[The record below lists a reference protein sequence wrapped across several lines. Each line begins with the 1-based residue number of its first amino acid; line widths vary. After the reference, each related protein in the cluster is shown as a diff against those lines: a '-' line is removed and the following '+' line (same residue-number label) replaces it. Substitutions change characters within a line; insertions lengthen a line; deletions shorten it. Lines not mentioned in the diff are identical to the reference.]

1 MSIALLYPAALV
13 LLLLIPLLW
22 WFTLS
27 AAQLAAPRPE
37 RARPAPRNQTL
48 LYSRLILRSAIILAL
63 VLALAGLRITR
74 PVDQLTAVF
83 LIDGSDSISP
93 AQRQQALDY
102 INATLA
108 TRRDNDQA
116 AVVVFGE
123 NALVEWAPSAL
134 ARLDTLTSTPL
145 ASRTNIAE
153 AIQLGIA
160 LFPADTQK
168 RLVLLSDG
176 NENSGVA
183 REAAQLAAARQIPLD
198 VVPLRGIAGPDVFVT
213 ALVAPDTAREGQD
226 IVLQANLGSSF
237 ATTGRLQ
244 VFADGELIETLTV
257 DIPVG
262 NSSVPL
268 TVAGGET
275 GFNRY
280 EVRLEAEGD
289 TQPINN
295 RAVAFTTVQGPPR
308 VLLIASDAER
318 AVALE
323 RGLLAASARV
333 DLVSPEQVPANAEQ
347 LQRYA
352 AIFLVDVAAR
362 ELPRAVQAA
371 LPVYVRDQGGGLA
384 MIGGRESFG
393 AGGWRRSPVAEALP
407 VELDRKDTQ
416 ERPDVGLVLVIDR
429 SGSMSAS
436 AGRGLTLL
444 DLAKEAVYQ
453 ASLGLERNDQ
463 IGVVAFDTTAEWILP
478 VQPLPELADIE
489 QALSRV
495 NADGGTNIRAGVQ
508 LAADALAGV
517 DARVKHV
524 LLLTDGI
531 DNSTY
536 GDLVAEMR
544 SNGTTISVVSIGE
557 DAYPVLEQIAELGG
571 GRFYRVRTANDVPS
585 IFLSETILVAGR
597 DIIEE
602 QFTPA
607 VALPAPV
614 VRGLGPLPPLFG
626 YNVTESRSTARTI
639 LMGPENKPILAQ
651 WQYGLGRGVAWTSD
665 LKAQWAREWVISD
678 EFPRFVAGLLDLL
691 LPPEPV
697 TGLALDATTSGTQT
711 TLDLTLRDSEGRLLV
726 LNDAQIEARLLN
738 PNDVGGPLTFAQI
751 GVGRY
756 RATATTDTPGVYL
769 AQLSVLDGAGELLG
783 TVSRGIAITY
793 SPEYRPERGVAVGD
807 VSPLLGELA
816 ALTRGREAP
825 EPDTVF
831 TPLQQPV
838 GVVQDMA
845 IPLLWL
851 ALLLLPLDIALRRL
865 LVRQNDLH
873 LALAHLRT
881 RLRHPFGPPV
891 PATPSEATVA
901 RLQTARERVRR
912 STERSPRPTG
922 PVAVAPPPPAAP
934 AELTPQAGQA
944 PPPAPKPA
952 APPAPKPA
960 APVRATPANSEEAL
974 ASLLAAKQRAR
985 RRKEPSE

>member
-27 AAQLAAPRPE
+27 AAHLAAPRRE
-37 RARPAPRNQTL
+37 RARPAPRSRAL
-48 LYSRLILRSAIILAL
+48 LYSRLMLRSAIILAL

-102 INATLA
+102 INATLE

-116 AVVVFGE
+116 AVIVFGE

-134 ARLDTLTSTPL
+134 ARLDALASTPL
-145 ASRTNIAE
+145 ASRTNLAE
-153 AIQLGIA
+153 AIQLGLA

-226 IVLQANLGSSF
+226 IALQANLGSSF

-257 DIPVG
+257 DIPAG

-280 EVRLEAEGD
+280 EVRLEAAGD

-308 VLLIASDAER
+308 VLLIAGDAER

-323 RGLLAASARV
+323 RGLVAASARV
-333 DLVSPEQVPANAEQ
+333 DLVSPDQVPANAEQ

-362 ELPRAVQAA
+362 DLPRAVQAA

-429 SGSMSAS
+429 SGSMSGG

-495 NADGGTNIRAGVQ
+495 SADGGTNIRAGVQ
-508 LAADALAGV
+508 LAADALEGV

-536 GDLVAEMR
+536 GDLIAAMQ
-544 SNGTTISVVSIGE
+544 SNGTTISVVSIGDE
-557 DAYPVLEQIAELGG
+557 AYPVLEQIADLGG

-639 LMGPENKPILAQ
+639 LIGPENKPILAQ

-665 LKAQWAREWVISD
+665 LKAQWAREWVASD

-691 LPPEPV
+691 LPPEQL
-697 TGLALDATTSGTQT
+697 TGLALDATTTGTQT
-711 TLDLTLRDSEGRLLV
+711 TLDLTLRDSEGRPLGF
-726 LNDAQIEARLLN
+726 NDAQIEARLLN
-738 PNDVGGPLTFAQI
+738 PNDVGLPLAFAQI

-756 RATATTDTPGVYL
+756 RATATTDVAGVYL
-769 AQLSVLDGAGELLG
+769 AQVSVLDGAGELLG
-783 TVSRGIAITY
+783 TVSRGIAVTY

-816 ALTRGREAP
+816 ALTSGKEAP

-873 LALAHLRT
+873 LARTHLRT
-881 RLRHPFGPPV
+881 RLRRPFGA
-891 PATPSEATVA
+891 PAPGHTKRGDSCPLAN
-901 RLQTARERVRR
+901 
-912 STERSPRPTG
+912 SPASG
-922 PVAVAPPPPAAP
+922 CGAAP
-934 AELTPQAGQA
+934 SVPRA
-944 PPPAPKPA
+944 PTVPTA
-952 APPAPKPA
+952 A
-960 APVRATPANSEEAL
+960 
-974 ASLLAAKQRAR
+974 
-985 RRKEPSE
+985 